1 LPPLMQLTGWLLVL
15 NFFYLATTT
24 FYRKSGRNWP
34 VTLPL
39 SPQAE
44 KLLAGFLVLL
54 SGMRLLLCLRCTV
67 SLSAVSSPF
76 LFKEKNFLQS
86 LAIYFWELFP
96 VIVVAVFL
104 ASWIEKLVTRK
115 SLWLPRNTFQ
125 AALWATILPVC
136 SCAAIPMAFSLRK
149 SLPARAVFTFLLIAP
164 VLNPFVLIFSY
175 TVLGWK
181 YTFFRILT
189 AWILGFCSG
198 IILEKLTVF
207 PPEKIKDEKA
217 NSFYSFRES
226 GSLLL
231 STWQNLG
238 QVHFPLLSGIFL
250 AGLVVRYLPVPFLE
264 VVFSQK
270 VAGLFLTTVAS
281 IPLFLCSGQE
291 IPLLKPFLQ
300 FGLPLGH
307 AISFTLTG
315 NGICLTSI
323 PLLVSY
329 FGRKTTFWI
338 ILLFFSGSFFLGWL
352 INLLETLSLSL

>member
-1 LPPLMQLTGWLLVL
+1 MLPLMQLTGWLLVL
-15 NFFYLATTT
+15 NFFYLAATI
-24 FYRKSGRNWP
+24 FYRKSGRHWS
-34 VTLPL
+34 VTLPSL

-44 KLLAGFLVLL
+44 KLLAGFLLL
-54 SGMRLLLCLRCTV
+54 FSGVRLLLCLRCTV
-67 SLSAVSSPF
+67 NLSAVSSPL
-76 LFKEKNFLQS
+76 LFKGKNFLQS
-86 LAIYFWELFP
+86 LATYFWELFP

-104 ASWIEKLVTRK
+104 ASLIEKLVTRK
-115 SLWLPRNTFQ
+115 SLWLPRNTLQ

-136 SCAAIPMAFSLRK
+136 SCAAVPMAFSLRK
-149 SLPARAVFTFLLIAP
+149 SLPARAVFTFLVIAP

-175 TVLGWK
+175 VVIGWR

-189 AWILGFCSG
+189 AWILGWCSG
-198 IILEKLTVF
+198 MILEKITASEPLKAEDKNTTFFHSF
-207 PPEKIKDEKA
+207 PDT
-217 NSFYSFRES
+217 

-238 QVHFPLLSGIFL
+238 RVYFPFVSGIFL
-250 AGLVVRYLPVPFLE
+250 AGLALRYLPVPFLE

-270 VAGLFLTTVAS
+270 VAGLFLTTAAS

-315 NGICLTSI
+315 NGICLASI
-323 PLLVSY
+323 PLLVSF
-329 FGRKTTFWI
+329 FGGKTTFWI
-338 ILLFFSGSFFLGWL
+338 ILLFFTGAFFSGWL
-352 INLLETLSLSL
+352 INLL